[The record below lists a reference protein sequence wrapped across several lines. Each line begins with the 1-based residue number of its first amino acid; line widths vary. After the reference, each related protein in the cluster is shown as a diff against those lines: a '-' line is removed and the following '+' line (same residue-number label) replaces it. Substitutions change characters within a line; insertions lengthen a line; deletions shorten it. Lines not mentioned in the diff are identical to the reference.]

1 MCLGL
6 NKYLLTSNDNKMKIK
21 CKLFDSK
28 EKRRVLFFG
37 S

>member
-21 CKLFDSK
+21 YKLFDSK
-28 EKRRVLFFG
+28 EKRLVLFFG